1 MDMENMKQRA
11 WRAWAS
17 AGLLSVL
24 CAVLAVLQSRWIGE
38 VSVAERDRLREQL
51 QTGLRQ
57 LSTDFDL
64 RVSTACAALIPDAA
78 QLNQAGRESAYAS
91 QYLRWKELQEP
102 WFRRIAI
109 AVPDFGLLNLSML
122 DLQRAQFLPASW
134 PPEWAP
140 LLDRLNAHLLGEP
153 MRSPSPREN
162 TVIEIPR
169 FGPAIDDYGGPGV
182 EEQEW
187 LIVEINVDYV
197 RGSVIPDLLYRYI
210 GRDYDAEIVV
220 NDEPGVV
227 LYHSIPEN

>member
-78 QLNQAGRESAYAS
+78 QLNQAGRESDDAS
-91 QYLRWKELQEP
+91 QYLRWKE
-102 WFRRIAI
+102 
-109 AVPDFGLLNLSML
+109 V
-122 DLQRAQFLPASW
+122 
-134 PPEWAP
+134 
-140 LLDRLNAHLLGEP
+140 
-153 MRSPSPREN
+153 
-162 TVIEIPR
+162 
-169 FGPAIDDYGGPGV
+169 
-182 EEQEW
+182 
-187 LIVEINVDYV
+187 
-197 RGSVIPDLLYRYI
+197 
-210 GRDYDAEIVV
+210 
-220 NDEPGVV
+220 
-227 LYHSIPEN
+227 